1 MSELRVPPQAIEA
14 EASVLGAALIDPTAL
29 ERVADVFGS
38 AGDTAFY
45 RSQNQT
51 IFDQMKVL
59 ASRGEPIDLLTVS
72 EELEKCS
79 KLKDV
84 GGLEYLTS
92 LAEGVVSAANVEY
105 HAEILRD
112 KAVLRALIRVT
123 GNYATAA
130 YDASEAADEIVD
142 QAQAAIFELAQTRS
156 SAQAVPI
163 REVLGETIR
172 KLEELGANPR
182 AVTGLASG
190 FKDLDLKTAG
200 FQKGD
205 LIILAARPSMG
216 KTSLALNVAQHVAIE
231 LEEPVAVFSLEMSK
245 ESLVQRL
252 LASEARVNS
261 TRMRRGDL
269 DQEDWSRILT
279 AVDFLDRAPIFI
291 DDTSALTPLELR
303 ARCRSLKARHGLSMV
318 LVDYLQLMS
327 GPSKMENRQQEIS
340 FISRSIKALAK
351 ELDLPILALSQLSR
365 AVESRGGDKR
375 PQLSDLRESGAIEQ
389 DADVVCFIH
398 RPEMYSP
405 EVREI
410 EGQAEVI
417 IGKQRNGPTGRIQLS
432 FVKDY
437 TRFEDYAP
445 EESVPEY

>member
-1 MSELRVPPQAIEA
+1 MSDLRVPPQAIEA
-14 EASVLGAALIDPTAL
+14 EASVLGAAFIEPTAL

-38 AGDTAFY
+38 AGDNAFY
-45 RSQNQT
+45 RSHNQT
-51 IFDQMKVL
+51 IFDQMKAL

-112 KAVLRALIRVT
+112 KAVLRTLIKVA
-123 GNYATAA
+123 GDSATAA
-130 YDASEAADEIVD
+130 YEASEAADEIVD

-156 SAQAVPI
+156 SAQAVPV

-172 KLEELGANPR
+172 KLEALGANPR

-190 FKDLDLKTAG
+190 FKDLDLMTAG
-200 FQKGD
+200 FQRGD

-261 TRMRRGDL
+261 SCMRRGEL

-318 LVDYLQLMS
+318 VVDYLQLMS

-351 ELDLPILALSQLSR
+351 ELDMPILALSQLSR

-445 EESVPEY
+445 EESVPEF